1 MIQPTRIPGQ
11 RTPTPFPPR
20 SFAVE
25 PIKVSYSVKE
35 AAEALGIG
43 RTSVHEFIRRGDLP
57 TFRLPGLDRV
67 LIKAVDLIAFVN
79 EQPSLRRKDATD
91 E

>member
-1 MIQPTRIPGQ
+1 MIQPARVPGQ
-11 RTPTPFPPR
+11 RKPTPFPPR

-25 PIKVSYSVKE
+25 PIKVSYSVVE
-35 AAEALGIG
+35 AAEAMGISES
-43 RTSVHEFIRRGDLP
+43 SVHTFIRRGELP

-79 EQPSLRRKDATD
+79 EQPSIRRTA
-91 E
+91 